1 MILMI
6 ASAPDALNPV
16 AQPASILLQTTRVG
30 SAELLDIQD
39 ASVLQVD
46 EQGAGMPDRGVAC
59 RCMLVWRSPRRSAVG
74 FSDAIHRA
82 LEAISAG
89 NRFV

>member
-46 EQGAGMPDRGVAC
+46 EQTSSMRDRDVGC
-59 RCMLVWRSPRRSAVG
+59 GCMLAWRSPRRSAVG
-74 FSDAIHRA
+74 FSDDIHRA

>member
-16 AQPASILLQTTRVG
+16 AQPVSILLQTTRVG

-46 EQGAGMPDRGVAC
+46 QQCAGMRDRGVAC
-59 RCMLVWRSPRRSAVG
+59 GCILGWRSQRGPVVG
-74 FSDAIHRA
+74 FSDEIRRA
-82 LEAISAG
+82 LEAVSAG
-89 NRFV
+89 NRFE